1 MKATYFFA
9 AAAVLAVLASGCAST
24 DSKNATYDAKWVV
37 VSTNEPASSDTLD
50 RRGDAARVPAHPP
63 SILLAPD
70 GQSAREDIETNG
82 VPPVLKK
89 KMLDGEVLTLADI
102 EDLARYKVSEGTILK
117 YLQATGAIYV
127 LRTEDVNRLQQAGV
141 SKGVID
147 YMLSTVNQ
155 RPVQVVKRYYRYYN
169 YDPWYYPSYPY
180 YSYPYYQYYYPYYSY
195 PYHSHGYYH
204 GGGGGGLRV
213 YRPR

>member
-1 MKATYFFA
+1 MKATYFLS
-9 AAAVLAVLASGCAST
+9 AVLAALAFGCAST
-24 DSKNATYDAKWVV
+24 DSKNAAYDAKWVV

-50 RRGDAARVPAHPP
+50 YRGDAPRVPAHPP
-63 SILLAPD
+63 SILLAPA
-70 GQSAREDIETNG
+70 GQTARDEIETNG

-89 KMLDGEVLTLADI
+89 KMLDGEVLTLADV
-102 EDLARYKVSEGTILK
+102 EDLARYKVSESTILK

-127 LRTEDVNRLQQAGV
+127 LRTEDVNRLQQAGI

-169 YDPWYYPSYPY
+169 YDPWW
-180 YSYPYYQYYYPYYSY
+180 YSYPSYYYPYYSY
-195 PYHSHGYYH
+195 PYYSHGYYGGGYYH
-204 GGGGGGLRV
+204 GGGYRGGGGGGMRV
-213 YRPR
+213 YRP

>member
-50 RRGDAARVPAHPP
+50 RRAPNAFGGAPAHPP

-82 VPPVLKK
+82 IPPVLKK

-102 EDLARYKVSEGTILK
+102 EDLAHYKVSEGTILK

-169 YDPWYYPSYPY
+169 YDPSWYYP
-180 YSYPYYQYYYPYYSY
+180 SYPYYQYYYPYYSY

-204 GGGGGGLRV
+204 GGGDGGGLRV